1 MRGPYYFVIVG
12 PNDTPL
18 FELTHGLSSKAS
30 DQKTDFAY
38 LNQFIAHAALDM
50 VDENMWSSSSTYL
63 KIVDKFNEWLVS
75 AFVTP
80 SDILFPKTPQITSIK
95 LIIFLNAMHACDS
108 SLCTRRTTRTGYGSF
123 SKTYTKSMFGYPSIR
138 SSSTTAKS
146 RRKPFLEKFNS
157 SQENTLDKI
166 THILPL
172 ICYFKYTDCCI

>member
-1 MRGPYYFVIVG
+1 MFAANVVG

-75 AFVTP
+75 AFENHEDRIRQFFQDVYEVYVRLSLNP
-80 SDILFPKTPQITSIK
+80 FFEYNSQITSE
-95 LIIFLNAMHACDS
+95 A
-108 SLCTRRTTRTGYGSF
+108 F
-123 SKTYTKSMFGYPSIR
+123 SRKVQQLARKHFG
-138 SSSTTAKS
+138 
-146 RRKPFLEKFNS
+146 
-157 SQENTLDKI
+157 
-166 THILPL
+166 
-172 ICYFKYTDCCI
+172 